1 MKITIICEGKTEKA
15 FNPCLKSFLSD
26 RLPGKNPALR
36 YDVHDGAIP
45 AGKKLKKLV
54 ETLLTTG
61 PVKSDA
67 VIALTDVFPAFPN
80 AAAAKQEMRLAAG
93 DQPKFFPHVALHDFE
108 AWLLPYWDRI
118 QKLAGGNSAPFGP
131 NPEAVNHGNPP
142 AHRLSRLFEAGSCR
156 DSYIKA
162 RDAGRILRD
171 ADLMTAI
178 NACPEL
184 KAFVNTILRLC
195 DKSKVIP

>member
-1 MKITIICEGKTEKA
+1 VKITIICEGKTEKA
-15 FNPCLKSFLSD
+15 FNPYLKSFLTD

-36 YDVHDGAIP
+36 YDVHNGAIP
-45 AGKKLKKLV
+45 SGKNLKKLV
-54 ETLLTTG
+54 DTLLATG

-67 VIALTDVFPAFPN
+67 VIALTEVYPAFAD
-80 AAAAKQEMRLAAG
+80 AASAKQAMREAVG
-93 DQPKFFPHVALHDFE
+93 DEPNFFPHVALHDFE
-108 AWLLPYWDRI
+108 AWLLPYRDRI
-118 QKLAGGNSAPFGP
+118 QKLAGRTSTPFGP

-142 AHRLSRLFEAGSCR
+142 AHRLSRLFEARSCR
-156 DSYIKA
+156 VSYNNP
-162 RDAGRILRD
+162 RDAGRILRG

-184 KAFVNTILRLC
+184 KTFVNTIVRLC

>member
-26 RLPGKNPALR
+26 RLPGKNPKLR

-45 AGKKLKKLV
+45 SGKKLKKLV
-54 ETLLTTG
+54 DTLLATG

-67 VIALTDVFPAFPN
+67 VVALTDVYPAFPN
-80 AAAAKQEMRLAAG
+80 AAVAK
-93 DQPKFFPHVALHDFE
+93 
-108 AWLLPYWDRI
+108 
-118 QKLAGGNSAPFGP
+118 
-131 NPEAVNHGNPP
+131 
-142 AHRLSRLFEAGSCR
+142 
-156 DSYIKA
+156 
-162 RDAGRILRD
+162 DAGRILQD

-184 KAFVNTILRLC
+184 KAFINTILRLC